1 MLLNPNVTISRSRI
15 IKPIPLNIVQA
26 VTVMERTTNGTDAP
40 VLKPSIAR
48 CLELK
53 LEALGYYPERE
64 EDVYDEY
71 YRVNNANQHTV
82 VRFSFYPD
90 EEGQLEGNDKNMV
103 EEAFEFLKQCGG
115 LQKSPIQ
122 PELGKKVARREARK
136 TLPATARLPLD
147 LSRKIGQYAA
157 TPKLTGGRRRKPR
170 KTRRRKINRSP

>member
-1 MLLNPNVTISRSRI
+1 MIRKTIPINV
-15 IKPIPLNIVQA
+15 VEG
-26 VTVMERTTNGTDAP
+26 VTVNERRSDGMELP
-40 VLKPSIAR
+40 VLKPSIAK

-53 LEALGYYPERE
+53 LEARGYYPERE
-64 EDVYDEY
+64 EDMYDEFY
-71 YRVNNANQHTV
+71 TLDNANRRIF
-82 VRFSFYPD
+82 VRFTFYPD
-90 EEGQLEGNDKNMV
+90 EDGQLEGNNQKMV

-115 LQKSPIQ
+115 VQKSPIQ

-147 LSRKIGQYAA
+147 VSRKIGQYAA